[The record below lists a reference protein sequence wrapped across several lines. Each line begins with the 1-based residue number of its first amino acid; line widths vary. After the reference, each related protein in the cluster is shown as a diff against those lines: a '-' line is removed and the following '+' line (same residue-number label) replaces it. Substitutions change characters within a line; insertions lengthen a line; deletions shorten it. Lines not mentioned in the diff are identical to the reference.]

1 MLGITQGDLEARS
14 IFIELY
20 IHIKNNNLND
30 LKLVINFLSQNNSSD
45 QFSSIFKIQDA
56 QGENLLAS
64 AISPNDIEIFKFLL
78 SSLSSTP
85 EVLREVLTSK
95 NKQGNSAL
103 HQAIISNKPEIVK
116 EILSS
121 TPTAILLDILLQK
134 DEDGFDSIYLAI
146 ILNKVEIIKEILSS
160 TPLVILREVLTHEN
174 KRGNSALHQAFI
186 SDKPEIVKEI
196 LSSLSSTPEILRE
209 VLTHENKHGNS
220 ALHQAIISNKPEIV
234 KEILSSQ
241 SISPELLSEVLQ
253 QRNKKRE
260 LPIFCALK
268 VILYN
273 DDPDNKNPDEILKLL
288 IKNQFEIHLNDSQ
301 KDILTKYAKN
311 YILLNLMSEEK
322 YGFTAKILIKI
333 LNEIITDDEKLS
345 SNPIAK
351 IYQEEL
357 IKFNSD
363 QPIITNSN
371 KSLYLYTANPLD
383 HHSYLVFEVDQ
394 TTNKLLSI
402 NYCDGNFYPKLLDKK
417 VNYDSRRSYGVRKY
431 QPSDDI
437 QFTTDFAKKFIAENF
452 SGKDIDD
459 LKLPFKIDD
468 QEFKIKKRIDSID
481 TVPQS
486 RGNCT
491 FKTSNLQARYLFQ
504 EITSEDHHPHYQ
516 KFKED
521 LRVHVILGFAE
532 NYQQIKDQFGEKF
545 VDHLEIKEKLQKI
558 ALTKF
563 GKKNSKIFEEILK
576 KISRDDVLS
585 FQDRPDPEI
594 QPNCFS
600 CLTLRISR
608 SKTPMVSPQ

>member
-1 MLGITQGDLEARS
+1 MLGNAKEDLEARS
-14 IFIELY
+14 IFIKLY

-30 LKLVINFLSQNNSSD
+30 LKLEINSLRQNNSSD

-85 EVLREVLTSK
+85 EDLREVLISK
-95 NKQGNSAL
+95 NEQGNSAL
-103 HQAIISNKPEIVK
+103 HQAIILNKPEIVK

-134 DEDGFDSIYLAI
+134 DKDGFNSIYLAI

-174 KRGNSALHQAFI
+174 KRGNSALHQA
-186 SDKPEIVKEI
+186 
-196 LSSLSSTPEILRE
+196 
-209 VLTHENKHGNS
+209 
-220 ALHQAIISNKPEIV
+220 IISNKTEIV

-241 SISPELLSEVLQ
+241 YISPELLSEVLQ

-268 VILYN
+268 EILTN

-288 IKNQFEIHLNDSQ
+288 IKNQFEIELSDSQ
-301 KDILTKYAKN
+301 KDILIKYAKN

-486 RGNCT
+486 RGNCS

>member
-30 LKLVINFLSQNNSSD
+30 LKLVINFLRQNNSSD

-56 QGENLLAS
+56 RGENLLAS

-160 TPLVILREVLTHEN
+160 TPNAIHRDVLTH
-174 KRGNSALHQAFI
+174 
-186 SDKPEIVKEI
+186 D
-196 LSSLSSTPEILRE
+196 
-209 VLTHENKHGNS
+209 NKHGNS

-268 VILYN
+268 EILTN
-273 DDPDNKNPDEILKLL
+273 NDPDNKNPDEILKLL
-288 IKNQFEIHLNDSQ
+288 IKNQFEIDLNDSQ

-402 NYCDGNFYPKLLDKK
+402 NYCDGNFYPELLDKK

-437 QFTTDFAKKFIAENF
+437 QFTTDFVKKFIAENF
-452 SGKDIDD
+452 KNKDIND
-459 LKLPFKIDD
+459 LKFPFKIDD